1 MKPNDSDERGVFVT
15 LTSISDTSSWW
26 SSLVSQLKQ
35 LREERRNPPAP
46 IEITAE
52 RDPSALQ
59 KLVDTPSSWASL
71 IGSIKG
77 IVQDT
82 LHPRTIETTATPV
95 EVGEIWSKQDSRVPG
110 LLSLAIHLAVVALI
124 LVPWASSLLPPDST
138 ATMVQLYTPTP
149 PLIMPFSEEPA
160 GGGGGGGDRSLTPPS
175 LGVLPRA
182 AEEQLAPPTPEV
194 KNPDPI
200 LVVEP
205 TIIAPQMASLP
216 QINLLQ
222 LGDPEGIPGPPSAGP
237 GSGGGIGSG
246 TGGGVGSGSGP
257 GFGPGEGG
265 GTGNGTFR
273 VGGGVSAPTIIRRV
287 EPQYSEEARKARY
300 QGMVVL
306 EAIVRKD
313 GTVQI
318 VRVVR
323 SLGFGLDESAIKALQ
338 QWQFRPAMM
347 NGEPVNVTLNIEVN
361 FNLR

>member
-15 LTSISDTSSWW
+15 GTSLSDSSSWW

-52 RDPSALQ
+52 RDLSALK
-59 KLVDTPSSWASL
+59 KLVDTPSPWTSL
-71 IGSIKG
+71 TGTVKG
-77 IVQDT
+77 LIQDT
-82 LHPRTIETTATPV
+82 LHPRKIETTATPV
-95 EVGEIWSKQDSRVPG
+95 EVEEIWSKPESGVPR
-110 LLSLAIHLAVVALI
+110 LLSLAIHVAVVALI
-124 LVPWASSLLPPDST
+124 LVPWTTSSLMPPDST
-138 ATMVQLYTPTP
+138 ATLVQLYTPTP
-149 PLIMPFSEEPA
+149 PLIMPLSPEPA
-160 GGGGGGGDRSLTPPS
+160 GGGGGGGDRSPTPPS

-182 AEEQLAPPTPEV
+182 AEEQFVPPTPEV
-194 KNPDPI
+194 KNPDP
-200 LVVEP
+200 LLPMEP
-205 TIIAPQMASLP
+205 TIVAPQMASLP

-237 GSGGGIGSG
+237 GFGGGIGTGS
-246 TGGGVGSGSGP
+246 GGGVGPGSGP

-265 GTGNGTFR
+265 GTGGGTFR

-313 GTVQI
+313 GSVEI

-323 SLGFGLDESAIKALQ
+323 SLGFGLDESAIQALR
-338 QWQFRPAMM
+338 QWKFRPAMM
-347 NGEPVNVTLNIEVN
+347 NGEPVNVSLNI
-361 FNLR
+361 